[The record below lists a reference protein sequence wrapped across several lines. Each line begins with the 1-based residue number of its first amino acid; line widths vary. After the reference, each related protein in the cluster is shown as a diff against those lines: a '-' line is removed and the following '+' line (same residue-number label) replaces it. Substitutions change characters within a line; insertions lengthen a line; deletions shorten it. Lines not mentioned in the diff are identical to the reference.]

1 MKTFFVDVV
10 VPLALPQVLTYRVP
24 VAWESH
30 VQQGVRVVVP
40 LGKSKRYTGIVW
52 RVHEEVPQDYAAK
65 YFEEVLDD
73 VPVVS
78 ETQMKL
84 WDWIAKYYAC
94 TLGEVMTAALPSGL
108 KLSSETVYTTKD
120 LSVELTP
127 NERSVLDVIV
137 EKDRG
142 MGVMSKDIQHA
153 LPKVSIHST
162 LKNLLKKNA
171 IASFEEVKEK
181 FIPKR
186 VSYVGLGEN
195 GNTDEQLQQHFSSL
209 EKRNADKQIQVLMT
223 FLQMSKWDGN
233 SGESVKKK
241 ELEIQSKTDAS
252 TISALV
258 KKGILAIEERAELR
272 MVSGDHELL
281 PLPVLSELQQSAFEK
296 IKSHSGVTLLH
307 GVTSSGKTEVY
318 LHLMQ
323 EQIQQGKQVLL
334 LVPEI
339 ALTSHLID
347 RIQRFF
353 GVRVGIYH
361 SGYSTHER
369 TEVWHRVHSELHR
382 FDIVLGA
389 RSGVFLPFE
398 NLGLIIVDEEHE
410 GTFKQQDPAP
420 RYHARDTAIKLSVLS
435 NAQVVLGSATPSLES
450 YFNATQEKY
459 QLVEMFER
467 YGNAVQPKID
477 FVNLRSELQAKRMQ
491 GVFSS
496 ILLEA
501 IDSTVKAGKQVI
513 LFQNR
518 RGYTPLWECEMCHYT
533 PECKNCDVSLT
544 YHKFHHE
551 LRCHYCGHHEIPVQQ
566 CPSCGANAFK
576 MLGAGTERIEEE
588 LGECLPHLRISRMDL
603 DVAKGKNAH
612 HKIISEFESG
622 MTDVLIGT
630 QMVTKGLDFSN
641 VHLVGIL
648 NADRM
653 LKHPDFR
660 SIERAF
666 QMMVQVAGRSG
677 RREERGRVL
686 IQTYAPEH
694 WVFPLIENNQYGQ
707 FFALELAERK
717 QFRYPP
723 FTRMIKLT
731 VKHKEQ
737 GVVLSAA
744 AELGTWF
751 FKSLFGNYTGPETPA
766 IGRVNNYY
774 IQQFWIRIPNEITPA
789 QVKRYLIDCSHSLT
803 SQQKYKMV
811 RVSIDVD
818 PM

>member
-1 MKTFFVDVV
+1 
-10 VPLALPQVLTYRVP
+10 
-24 VAWESH
+24 
-30 VQQGVRVVVP
+30 
-40 LGKSKRYTGIVW
+40 
-52 RVHEEVPQDYAAK
+52 
-65 YFEEVLDD
+65 
-73 VPVVS
+73 
-78 ETQMKL
+78 
-84 WDWIAKYYAC
+84 
-94 TLGEVMTAALPSGL
+94 L

-120 LSVELTP
+120 LAVELTP
-127 NERSVLDVIV
+127 NERSVVDVIL

-153 LPKVSIHST
+153 LPKGSIHST

-186 VSYVGLGEN
+186 VSYVTVGEN
-195 GNTDEQLQQHFSSL
+195 GNTDEQLQHHFSAL

-223 FLQMSKWDGN
+223 FLQMSKWDGTT
-233 SGESVKKK
+233 GESVKKK

-252 TISALV
+252 AISALV
-258 KKGILAIEERAELR
+258 KKGILAIEERSELR
-272 MVSGDHELL
+272 MVTGDHELL
-281 PLPVLSELQQSAFEK
+281 PLPVLSELQKTAFEK
-296 IKSHSGVTLLH
+296 IKSHAGVTLLH

-323 EQIQQGKQVLL
+323 EQIQQGRQVLL

-347 RIQRFF
+347 RIQKYF
-353 GVRVGIYH
+353 GTRVGVYH

-369 TEVWHRVHSELHR
+369 TEVWHRVHSDLHR
-382 FDIVLGA
+382 FDVVLAA

-450 YFNATQEKY
+450 YFNAKQNKY

-477 FVNLRSELQAKRMQ
+477 FVNLRSELQGKRMQ

-496 ILLEA
+496 VLLEA
-501 IDSTVKAGKQVI
+501 IDGTVKAGKQVI

-588 LGECLPHLRISRMDL
+588 LGECLPHIRISRMDL
-603 DVAKGKNAH
+603 DVARGKHAH

-622 MTDVLIGT
+622 KTDVLIGT

-666 QMMVQVAGRSG
+666 QMMVQVSGRSG

-686 IQTYAPEH
+686 IQTYDPEH
-694 WVFPLIENNQYGQ
+694 WVFPLIENNNYEQ
-707 FFALELAERK
+707 FYTLEVAERK

-731 VKHKEQ
+731 IKHKEQ
-737 GVVLSAA
+737 GVALSAA

-774 IQQFWIRIPNEITPA
+774 IQQFWIRIPQELPPP
-789 QVKRYLIDCSHSLT
+789 QLKRYLLDCSHALT

>member
-24 VAWESH
+24 VAWENY

-40 LGKSKRYTGIVW
+40 LGKSKRYTAIVW
-52 RVHEEVPQDYAAK
+52 RVHEEVPKDYAAK

-78 ETQMKL
+78 ETQMQL
-84 WDWIAKYYAC
+84 WEWIAKYYAC

-120 LSVELTP
+120 LAVELTP
-127 NERSVLDVIV
+127 NERSVVDVIL

-186 VSYVGLGEN
+186 VSYVTVGEN
-195 GNTDEQLQQHFSSL
+195 GNTDEQLQHHFSAL

-223 FLQMSKWDGN
+223 FLQMSKWNGA

-252 TISALV
+252 AISALV
-258 KKGILAIEERAELR
+258 KKGILAIEERSELR
-272 MVSGDHELL
+272 MVTGDHELL
-281 PLPVLSELQQSAFEK
+281 PLPVLSELQQTAFEK

-323 EQIQQGKQVLL
+323 EQIQQGRQVLL

-347 RIQRFF
+347 RIQKYF
-353 GVRVGIYH
+353 GTRVGVYH

-369 TEVWHRVHSELHR
+369 TEVWHRVHSDLHR
-382 FDIVLGA
+382 FDVVLAA

-450 YFNATQEKY
+450 YFNSKQNKY
-459 QLVEMFER
+459 QLGEMFER
-467 YGNAVQPKID
+467 FGNAVQPKIN

-496 ILLEA
+496 VLLEA
-501 IDSTVKAGKQVI
+501 IDATVKAGKQVI

-566 CPSCGANAFK
+566 CPSCTANAFK

-588 LGECLPHLRISRMDL
+588 LGECLPHIRISRMDL
-603 DVAKGKNAH
+603 DVARGKHAH

-622 MTDVLIGT
+622 KTDVLIGT

-666 QMMVQVAGRSG
+666 QMMVQVSGRSG

-686 IQTYAPEH
+686 IQTYDPEH
-694 WVFPLIENNQYGQ
+694 WVFPLIENNNYEQ
-707 FFALELAERK
+707 FYTLEVAERK

-731 VKHKEQ
+731 IKHKEQ
-737 GVVLSAA
+737 GVALSAA

-774 IQQFWIRIPNEITPA
+774 IQQFWIRIPQELPPP
-789 QVKRYLIDCSHSLT
+789 QVKRYLLDCSHTLT